1 MGRLMFTA
9 LLFAGLTL
17 TAEARSPQETKAL
30 EEMFAAP
37 AAQLG
42 SRKDEVIK
50 SIGKPRA
57 IEETPGENES
67 KTYRITFKEAEVL
80 ILHSPN
86 FGNQSWIMHFRLKRS
101 IRKLKLP
108 VRIGDSAQKAINLF
122 GAPTGGGTENLTYIM
137 TGAETGDDGNRLIF
151 HLSKNKVTEIE
162 WSQYMD

>member
-1 MGRLMFTA
+1 MSVTT
-9 LLFAGLTL
+9 LLFACLAL
-17 TAEARSPQETKAL
+17 AADARSPQEKKAL
-30 EEMFAAP
+30 EEMYAAP

-42 SRKDEVIK
+42 SWKDEIIK

-108 VRIGDSAQKAINLF
+108 VRIGASSQKALELF
-122 GAPTGGGTENLTYIM
+122 GAPTTGGAENLTYIM
-137 TGAETGDDGNRLIF
+137 PGAETGDDGNRLIF
-151 HLSKNKVTEIE
+151 HLSKDKITEIE